1 MGQRHGTR
9 DGNPTLVLL
18 LEDDVGR
25 LLVDSDPKSL
35 QFGFDDL
42 FVDQRLVDVE
52 HDENE
57 VAGFRDGNDLSTT
70 TLTVLGTLNDTG
82 KVENL
87 DLGSVVHD
95 LSGHGGQGCE
105 FVRGGCTSQ
114 YPILSILRLC
124 ICVELT
130 FRVLAC

>member
-9 DGNPTLVLL
+9 DSNTTLVLL

-70 TLTVLGTLNDTG
+70 TLTVLGTLNDTR

-114 YPILSILRLC
+114 CPILSILRLC